1 MTANTITCFLHTHW
15 WLVLSCSACYA
26 QVPGSL
32 KTVASQSR
40 SRTKKTVLVGG
51 SAQRIGRPG
60 RPNHID
66 TLFWMGQAYHR
77 LNQPTKHEPSSW
89 FNKEVKTSSR
99 WNDVSI
105 SISATARVNHNKIAT
120 VYVRRLG
127 LQWTRGWVLICIY
140 KLNALDATRLKI
152 HGPSPNLDDHQK
164 YVDGAS

>member
-1 MTANTITCFLHTHW
+1 M
-15 WLVLSCSACYA
+15 SCSACHA

-40 SRTKKTVLVGG
+40 SRTKKLFWSVGRRNESEGQEDRIISIPFSGWDRLITGLINRPNMNPHRDSIKRSKQILAG
-51 SAQRIGRPG
+51 SA
-60 RPNHID
+60 
-66 TLFWMGQAYHR
+66 
-77 LNQPTKHEPSSW
+77 
-89 FNKEVKTSSR
+89 

-140 KLNALDATRLKI
+140 KLNALDATRLKV
-152 HGPSPNLDDHQK
+152 HGPSPNLGDHQK